1 MQRSRVLLPLPL
13 GPITTSTSPAST
25 VRSTASRT
33 RLSPKLLR
41 IASARTTAVPAVG
54 SGASCADALDS
65 SVCLAKPASLDFQH
79 DQTKLSLGS
88 QGGDSRVDS
97 RAGGIPRPHP
107 WAEPWQ
113 RCEA

>member
-1 MQRSRVLLPLPL
+1 MQRSRVLFPLPL
-13 GPITTSTSPAST
+13 APISTRTSPAST

-33 RLSPKLLR
+33 RWSPKLLR
-41 IASARTTAVPAVG
+41 IASPRTTGMPAVG

-79 DQTKLSLGS
+79 DHTQLNLGS

-97 RAGGIPRPHP
+97 RPVGFLDRILGRS
-107 WAEPWQ
+107 
-113 RCEA
+113 R